1 MALGQLG
8 SISITLSK
16 VSVLLVRTSVEG
28 SNQFGDVFAWL
39 FVGCF
44 ISCAVLNLKVL
55 NEGLAQFEAML
66 VIPIYY
72 VVSTLLTMLAGELLY
87 RTYLDFTRTGAASFA
102 SGVSLSL
109 YGASIVRLI
118 DIAGVKVPEPATF
131 ALSLMLRRC
140 ALG

>member
-1 MALGQLG
+1 M
-8 SISITLSK
+8 
-16 VSVLLVRTSVEG
+16 LLVRTSIEG

-44 ISCAVLNLKVL
+44 IGCAVLNLKVL

-87 RTYLDFTRTGAASFA
+87 RTYRDFTRAGAASFA
-102 SGVSLSL
+102 AGVSLSL
-109 YGASIVRLI
+109 YGVYLLAHH
-118 DIAGVKVPEPATF
+118 DPEDEAIK
-131 ALSLMLRRC
+131 LRPMRMSRGLWGSRREEARARC
-140 ALG
+140 RGRC